1 MTTVQINAAILRE
14 LSYIQGDEE
23 LMERA
28 LKSLRKIRRERKRE
42 LAQDETAY
50 LMSSPEMAEI
60 IRKGQEDIKDGKGTS
75 ISIEDLWK

>member
-14 LSYIQGDEE
+14 LSHIQGDEE

-50 LMSSPEMAEI
+50 LMS
-60 IRKGQEDIKDGKGTS
+60 
-75 ISIEDLWK
+75 